1 VTRTETGEFGSAW
14 VNSFGGSHGC
24 PEFRQSSSFGGK
36 SWMSRV
42 PQSSLGCPEFLRV
55 PPPEFLPEFLQSSHR
70 VPILQKSKK
79 PLKTA

>member
-1 VTRTETGEFGSAW
+1 
-14 VNSFGGSHGC
+14 
-24 PEFRQSSSFGGK
+24 
-36 SWMSRV
+36 MS
-42 PQSSLGCPEFLRV
+42 RV